1 MKKIAKMLGIA
12 AISAGSLVVASPSEA
27 INLTETRS
35 ETDLFQGQSQIP
47 NNTFS
52 FNIPSLISNVIRFDF
67 SWVDLDTSPTEAF
80 DVRLI
85 DQLGNSQLVFNGAG
99 TDNSSGTTD
108 ESASFSRNIN
118 LSSSSAG
125 TLSFV
130 VSQDTPFDTGGTGFF
145 LPEGSM
151 TLSISDE
158 NLLPGDGVVMS
169 SNGVLKDVPEPLTIL
184 GTGVAFGFGT
194 LLKKR
199 KSA

>member
-1 MKKIAKMLGIA
+1 MLGIA

-52 FNIPSLISNVIRFDF
+52 FNIPNLISNVIRFDF
-67 SWVDLDTSPTEAF
+67 SWVDLDTSVTERF
-80 DVRLI
+80 DVELI

-99 TDNSSGTTD
+99 TDNSSSTAD

-118 LSSSSAG
+118 LSSSGSG
-125 TLSFV
+125 TLNFI
-130 VSQDTPFDTGGTGFF
+130 VSQAIPFDTGGTGIFT
-145 LPEGSM
+145 PEGSM

-158 NLLPGDGVVMS
+158 NLLPDNEVLMS
-169 SNGVLKDVPEPLTIL
+169 PNGVLSVPEPLTIL
-184 GTGVAFGFGT
+184 GTGVALGFGT